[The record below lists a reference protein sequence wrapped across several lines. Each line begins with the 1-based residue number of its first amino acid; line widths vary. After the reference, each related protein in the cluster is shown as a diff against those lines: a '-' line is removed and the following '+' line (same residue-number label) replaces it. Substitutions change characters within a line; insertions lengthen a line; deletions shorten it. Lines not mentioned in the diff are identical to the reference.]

1 MCVKSNFIV
10 FDSIISLKYLRSVVR
25 KLLLNIYIYIYI
37 FLSHSIRM
45 SGKNINFGDKEII
58 KSNFF
63 KNKKLFDIDDIDVNK
78 ILI

>member
-1 MCVKSNFIV
+1 
-10 FDSIISLKYLRSVVR
+10 
-25 KLLLNIYIYIYI
+25 
-37 FLSHSIRM
+37 M

-58 KSNFF
+58 KRNFF

>member
-1 MCVKSNFIV
+1 
-10 FDSIISLKYLRSVVR
+10 
-25 KLLLNIYIYIYI
+25 
-37 FLSHSIRM
+37 M

-78 ILI
+78 ILILKKKELMVKKS

>member
-1 MCVKSNFIV
+1 M
-10 FDSIISLKYLRSVVR
+10 
-25 KLLLNIYIYIYI
+25 

-63 KNKKLFDIDDIDVNK
+63 KNKKLFDIEDIDVNK
-78 ILI
+78 VLIFKKGTYGKKKLI